1 MRFLLIVQGEGRG
14 HLTQAIA
21 LTEILE
27 SNGHTVAGALVGTAN
42 GREIPA
48 FFSEN
53 FKNKIIPFS
62 SPYLA
67 YCQKTKALDIPKT
80 ISHTIFNLRAYVR
93 SLKKIQIH
101 TEELNPDII
110 INFYDVLGGIH
121 QFFFRSKVPMVCIA
135 HQYLLLHP
143 NFHHPENHWLDKLL
157 VNTNTRITAL
167 GSAKKLALSF
177 TPFDDA
183 KNHKIFAIPPL
194 LRSELARLSTN
205 THNYL
210 LAYVTQHSLA
220 EQIMAWHDEN
230 PQTEVHCF
238 WDNPEHTDT
247 FHYSPN
253 LHFHKINGRKFLEMM
268 QNCRGLV
275 TTAGF
280 ESVCEAMYLG
290 KPTLMIPVPKHYEQA
305 CNAIDARRAGAGIT
319 ASSFDLTEFINY
331 LPTHK
336 DISPEF
342 QAWHNRSSS
351 IFLREIESLFNAPER
366 HTIRT
371 TFRRIDVLPQLVKR
385 LALLLVSPLIR
396 N

>member
-1 MRFLLIVQGEGRG
+1 MRFLLIIQGEGRG

-27 SNGHTVAGALVGTAN
+27 NNGHTVAGALVGTAT
-42 GREIPA
+42 GREIPS

-53 FKNKIIPFS
+53 FKNTIIPFA

-80 ISHTIFNLRAYVR
+80 ISNTIINLRAYVR
-93 SLKKIQIH
+93 SLKKIQHH
-101 TEELNPDII
+101 TEELNPDVI

-121 QFFFRSKVPMVCIA
+121 QFLFRPKVLMVCIA

-143 NFHHPENHWLDKLL
+143 DFQHPKNHWLDKLL

-167 GSAKKLALSF
+167 GATKKLALSF
-177 TPFDDA
+177 TPFDDD
-183 KNHKIFAIPPL
+183 KNQKIFAIPPL
-194 LRSELARLSTN
+194 LRSELSRLSIN
-205 THNYL
+205 AHNYL
-210 LAYVTQHSLA
+210 LAYVTQYSLA
-220 EQIMAWHDEN
+220 EQIMVWHDKN
-230 PQTEVHCF
+230 PDTEVHCF
-238 WDNPEHTDT
+238 WDNPAYNDT

-290 KPTLMIPVPKHYEQA
+290 KPTLMVPIPKHYEQA
-305 CNAIDARRAGAGIT
+305 CNAIDAKRAGAGIT
-319 ASSFDLTEFINY
+319 GTSFDLTEFINY
-331 LPTHK
+331 LPIHK
-336 DISPEF
+336 DISREF
-342 QAWHNRSSS
+342 QTWHASGNF
-351 IFLREIESLFNAPER
+351 IFLREIESLFNAPKR
-366 HTIRT
+366 RTIRT
-371 TFRRIDVLPQLVKR
+371 TFSRLDVIPQLIKR
-385 LALLLVSPLIR
+385 FTLALLSPSTR

>member
-27 SNGHTVAGALVGTAN
+27 NNGHTVAGALIGTAN
-42 GREIPA
+42 GRDIPT
-48 FFSEN
+48 FFTDN

-67 YCQKTKALDIPKT
+67 YSQKTKALDIPKT
-80 ISHTIFNLRAYVR
+80 ISNTFLNLRAYVS
-93 SLKKIQIH
+93 SLRKIQFH
-101 TEELNPDII
+101 TEELNPDVI

-121 QFFFRSKVPMVCIA
+121 QFLFRSKVPMVCIA

-143 NFHHPENHWLDKLL
+143 NFHHPKNHWLDKLL

-167 GSAKKLALSF
+167 GATKKLALSF
-177 TPFDDA
+177 TPFDND
-183 KNHKIFAIPPL
+183 KKQKILAIPPL
-194 LRSELARLSTN
+194 LRSELAHLSTN
-205 THNYL
+205 TSDYL
-210 LAYVTQHSLA
+210 LAYVTQHTLA
-220 EQIMAWHDEN
+220 EQLMVWHDKN
-230 PQTEVHCF
+230 PGTEMHCF
-238 WDNPEHTDT
+238 WDNPQYNDT

-253 LHFHKINGRKFLEMM
+253 LHFHKINGKKFLDMM
-268 QNCRGLV
+268 RQCRGLV

-290 KPTLMIPVPKHYEQA
+290 KPTFMIPVPKHYEQA
-305 CNAIDARRAGAGIT
+305 CNAIDAKRAGAGIT
-319 ASSFDLTEFINY
+319 GTSFDLTAFINY

-342 QAWHNRSSS
+342 QAWHSRSSF
-351 IFLREIESLFNAPER
+351 IFLREVENLFNAPKSR
-366 HTIRT
+366 TVWQNIRQ
-371 TFRRIDVLPQLVKR
+371 RELVPQFVKR
-385 LALLLVSPLIR
+385 FALALVSPLTR